1 MVHRSS
7 TFCQT
12 GLPNQET
19 SPKFLVFRIRSRK
32 KRRLIVGRI
41 SRLALAGGQRLAES
55 HDRIRLAEA
64 RLAEIGKET
73 VALRSA
79 ATKDSEMIK
88 LLREFDGVWD
98 ALKPR
103 EQARLIELLVDQVSY
118 DGHLGKLSIT
128 YRVSGI
134 GPLERNS
141 INQQETEHA
150 HD

>member
-1 MVHRSS
+1 
-7 TFCQT
+7 
-12 GLPNQET
+12 
-19 SPKFLVFRIRSRK
+19 
-32 KRRLIVGRI
+32 
-41 SRLALAGGQRLAES
+41 
-55 HDRIRLAEA
+55 
-64 RLAEIGKET
+64 
-73 VALRSA
+73 
-79 ATKDSEMIK
+79 

-134 GPLERNS
+134 GPLERNT
-141 INQQETEHA
+141 INHQETEHA